1 MRDQVSEEL
10 NKLEKQDVIKK
21 IDSSEWVSPIV
32 VSWKKAGKLRIHV
45 HVCVDL
51 RQVNEAIIPDKYPLP
66 KIDEIFTELRNAK
79 IFNLQSSIMYSKQ
92 PYTDAL
98 SALKDRVRSEP

>member
-1 MRDQVSEEL
+1 MRDQVAEL
-10 NKLEKQDVIKK
+10 KKLKKLEKQDVIEK

-32 VSWKKAGKLRIHV
+32 VSWKKAGKLR
-45 HVCVDL
+45 VCVDL

-79 IFNLQSSIMYSKQ
+79 IFSQLDNSFSLPPTYV
-92 PYTDAL
+92 A
-98 SALKDRVRSEP
+98 